1 MKTLILSLVLLFTI
15 SCTKSNDENEI
26 ETQTITPVLVGKG
39 YLNYN
44 TIYSKQNIVITNSN
58 DWQTLLTNF
67 NSINNNIT
75 TSFTEIN
82 IDFNNYEIIVVIE
95 AKNSST
101 SVDIT
106 NIMENTNNIAI
117 TIQNLKLGVT
127 QDVAN
132 PFHIV
137 KIPKSTKPI
146 VFQ

>member
-1 MKTLILSLVLLFTI
+1 MKTLILSLVLILTI
-15 SCTKSNDENEI
+15 SCTKNENDFES
-26 ETQTITPVLVGKG
+26 QTITPVLVGKG
-39 YLNYN
+39 NLNYN
-44 TIYSKQNIVITNSN
+44 SIYSKQNIVITNSN

-67 NSINNNIT
+67 NSINNNIS
-75 TSFTEIN
+75 TSFTETN
-82 IDFNNYEIIVVIE
+82 IDFNSYGIIVVID

-106 NIMENTNNIAI
+106 NIMENTSDIAV
-117 TIQNLKLGVT
+117 TIENLKLGVT

-137 KIPKSTKPI
+137 KIPKSTKPV